1 MGRVNN
7 RSKILAAVTVLIERE
22 GIAGVTLEAVAA
34 EAGLTKGG
42 LQYHFTSK
50 QELMEA
56 VEDETWERADEAALK
71 ALGKPYEDATPDE
84 LLEAL
89 VRSSAASEVR
99 KADLHLVLNGSV
111 SEHAIAKRDAFIKRW
126 TGEEVRELSTWKWAA
141 LLASDGL
148 WVHDALDSGVF
159 GPGREELLN
168 VLVEMIRR

>member
-1 MGRVNN
+1 M
-7 RSKILAAVTVLIERE
+7 LIERE

-50 QELMEA
+50 QVLMEA
-56 VEDETWERADEAALK
+56 VEDETWKRADEAALN
-71 ALGKPYEDATPDE
+71 ALGKPYEEASPDE

-89 VRSSAASEVR
+89 IRSSAASEVR

-111 SEHAIAKRDAFIKRW
+111 SEYAIAKRDAFIKRW
-126 TGEEVRELSTWKWAA
+126 TGEHTRELNAWKWAA

-148 WVHDALDSGVF
+148 WVHDALESDLT
-159 GPGREELLN
+159 GPHREELLN